1 MAFDSL
7 AALILFLAA
16 VAAWWLSQGA
26 RAPARFPIRF
36 GAVLFAAYAVS
47 WGLKPVGFPELM
59 PVVAMM
65 ALSLGG
71 AALVLG
77 LFAVLA
83 RPLPPVTAAL
93 GLMLA
98 LGAALAAILAGSV
111 FYALGCA
118 LIACLLLAGLCFSK
132 VRAAPGRAGLAIGAA
147 LSLVIGGF
155 AMLAD
160 AWTTTLL
167 LFAAA
172 LIAAARASQLDVE
185 NRQQHQAFAAIPAR

>member
-16 VAAWWLSQGA
+16 MAAWWLSREA

-47 WGLKPVGFPELM
+47 WTLRQGLPELM

-71 AALVLG
+71 AALALG

-98 LGAALAAILAGSV
+98 LGAALAASLAGSPL
-111 FYALGCA
+111 YALGCA
-118 LIACLLLAGLCFSK
+118 LVASLLLIGLGISK
-132 VRAAPGRAGLAIGAA
+132 LHTAPGRACLATGVA
-147 LSLVIGGF
+147 LALCIGGL
-155 AMLAD
+155 AMLAG
-160 AWTTTLL
+160 AWTATLL

-172 LIAAARASQLDVE
+172 VVAAARTSQLGVE
-185 NRQQHQAFAAIPAR
+185 TGRRGRFAAIALR

>member
-1 MAFDSL
+1 MAFDSV

-16 VAAWWLSQGA
+16 MAAWWLSREA

-47 WGLKPVGFPELM
+47 WCLRLLGFPELM

-83 RPLPPVTAAL
+83 RPLPPMTAVL

-98 LGAALAAILAGSV
+98 LGAAVAAPLAGSPL
-111 FYALGCA
+111 YALGCTLVA
-118 LIACLLLAGLCFSK
+118 SLLLIGLSIGKIQAAPRRACLAM
-132 VRAAPGRAGLAIGAA
+132 AAA
-147 LSLVIGGF
+147 LSLSIGGF
-155 AMLAD
+155 AMLEG
-160 AWTTTLL
+160 AWTATLL

-172 LIAAARASQLDVE
+172 VMATARASQLGIE
-185 NRQQHQAFAAIPAR
+185 TGRQGMLAAIHAR